1 MLESQVLQGFDFFIV
16 ESLLGKTDSQLVY
29 WFLAGMTVG
38 DMGLYDMMHLA

>member
-1 MLESQVLQGFDFFIV
+1 MLESQVSQGFDFFIH

-38 DMGLYDMMHLA
+38 DMG